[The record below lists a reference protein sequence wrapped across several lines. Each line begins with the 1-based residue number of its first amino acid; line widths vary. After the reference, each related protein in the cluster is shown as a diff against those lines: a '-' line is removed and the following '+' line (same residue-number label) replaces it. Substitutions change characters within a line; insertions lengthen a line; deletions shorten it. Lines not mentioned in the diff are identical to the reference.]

1 MLPQLLAYLFE
12 IIKTQYQIIIYLMGA
27 LLGKSLTN
35 VDDEEPVRK
44 PYQKLQ
50 VDELPVIETLPR
62 LDYRQLLAEYEQKHG
77 RPLKPIQRR
86 ANAKTTV
93 PDRLTCPQCQAPSA
107 YLYANNGGKG
117 QYQCKVC
124 NGRFNHPK
132 PVCQASHHALSA
144 LLKDTGENQ
153 RTQGLLHLQ
162 MQKR

>member
-1 MLPQLLAYLFE
+1 VTSLLPQLLAYLFE
-12 IIKTQYQIIIYLMGA
+12 IIKTQYQIIIYLVGV

-62 LDYRQLLAEYEQKHG
+62 LDYRQLLMEYEQKHG

-93 PDRLTCPQCQAPSA
+93 PDQLTCPQCQAPC
-107 YLYANNGGKG
+107 L
-117 QYQCKVC
+117 
-124 NGRFNHPK
+124 F
-132 PVCQASHHALSA
+132 VCQ
-144 LLKDTGENQ
+144 
-153 RTQGLLHLQ
+153 
-162 MQKR
+162 